1 MRKRVNELFAFVA
14 KNPKLRSIEEI
25 LDAFGTRGDSDRQQ
39 LRDAYF
45 EKCGK
50 MLRKALASDELRKA
64 IESSQRQQRRLKQ
77 KKKKKDMPRRA
88 AAPIRA
94 QQRLRSSIIPEL
106 VIQGDVRV
114 DHIQENIRSSITD
127 ADQPLQPVS
136 DQPLQPVSDQPLQP
150 VSDQPLQRDV
160 DQPLQRDVDQPLQP
174 VSDQPLQPESAELD
188 GLGEGLEL
196 DSESVQGDR
205 GLDGSRLAAR
215 LAARIAA
222 TTEELGEEA
231 NLGHRLLAS
240 IPSLAQRELM
250 RREKAMAKVR
260 FLLKLNPA
268 VDDDAVTDV
277 ARQMKDAGLL
287 LPEDGGVR
295 ITWPEVDLI
304 LSEAELR
311 GAEVE
316 VRGAEVEVRGV
327 SSPTRFSGESGD
339 GGPREKMPAN
349 RIDLATSLL
358 FKDFADVVS
367 GMREEDQAA
376 FSERLSSLEANRL
389 GRVVEFVKELRAAR
403 VPEHAA
409 ALRVMDMN
417 SIGQPGLD
425 SAAAGGTAKELA
437 ETLRGKTC
445 EYNCEAMKQ
454 GIQRLLAAQI
464 AATLVSSLVSSGAD
478 AQVLDSALR
487 KFAQVNSQ
495 ALAVIDYLNQGMKK
509 ARPL

>member
-25 LDAFGTRGDSDRQQ
+25 LDAFGTRGDSDREQ

-127 ADQPLQPVS
+127 ADQPLQRDADQPLQRDA

-150 VSDQPLQRDV
+150 ES
-160 DQPLQRDVDQPLQP
+160 DQPLQP